1 MKPPEETDS
10 FAQLRDMG
18 VPRERARVKVHST
31 RRGWLF
37 LFAGSI
43 CIAAAFAFIIWTM
56 HVTKGAP
63 SVALLIFAALPGL
76 PGAYFLL
83 AGGHLIS
90 GDAMRAA
97 EASGGIVARTAA
109 RALKIARVKDPT

>member
-1 MKPPEETDS
+1 MKPPERTGEFLGMTAS
-10 FAQLRDMG
+10 G
-18 VPRERARVKVHST
+18 VPPDRAKAKIQST
-31 RRGWLF
+31 RRGWAF
-37 LFAGSI
+37 LIAGAL
-43 CIAAAFAFIIWTM
+43 CIGAAFAFIIWTM
-56 HVTKGAP
+56 KETKGAP

-97 EASGGIVARTAA
+97 EGSGGVLARTAA
-109 RALKIARVKDPT
+109 KALRIARGKSTE